1 MHFFH
6 LRLMLSDQPKFQR
19 KLSLFHEHKKRLL
32 ATCGPSQEIQPHF
45 PSFLI
50 ARDPVLV
57 KCRQFSMLGLTRG
70 SLGSVSSTTELRPLV
85 VSNCTQES
93 IGRPA
98 LSILDAPPLC
108 NGSACSPHH
117 CIQGRSIKGRVK
129 RKTFPA
135 TGRSEHVRCTLQPMS
150 CCEALE
156 VFSPCR
162 FILLS

>member
-32 ATCGPSQEIQPHF
+32 ATCVPSQEIQPHF
-45 PSFLI
+45 PSFPI
-50 ARDPVLV
+50 ARDLVLV
-57 KCRQFSMLGLTRG
+57 KCRQFRMLGLTRG

-98 LSILDAPPLC
+98 FSILDAPPLC

-117 CIQGRSIKGRVK
+117 CIQAR
-129 RKTFPA
+129 
-135 TGRSEHVRCTLQPMS
+135 LD
-150 CCEALE
+150 EAAGAADAAREANGAVVACWL
-156 VFSPCR
+156 R
-162 FILLS
+162 